1 LTLQHAADIVVMVQ
15 TAMPKM
21 EHITGVINGIDWR
34 AVRRFP
40 RYSIDAAVRVSV
52 VKNSQKHLFSG
63 RGSELSEAGMAAY
76 IPAELNLG
84 DRVSIDMMLPYSREA
99 LSLVGIVRNRSGFR
113 YGMEFKDITE
123 SQRESIRRTC
133 SALALL

>member
-1 LTLQHAADIVVMVQ
+1 MR
-15 TAMPKM
+15 KM

-34 AVRRFP
+34 SVRRFP
-40 RYSIDAAVRVSV
+40 RYSIDVAVRISL
-52 VKNSQKHLFSG
+52 VKNSQKHIFSG

-84 DRVSIDMMLPYSREA
+84 DRVSIDMMLPYSREG

-113 YGMEFKDITE
+113 YGMEFKDITDA
-123 SQRESIRRTC
+123 QRQSILRTC